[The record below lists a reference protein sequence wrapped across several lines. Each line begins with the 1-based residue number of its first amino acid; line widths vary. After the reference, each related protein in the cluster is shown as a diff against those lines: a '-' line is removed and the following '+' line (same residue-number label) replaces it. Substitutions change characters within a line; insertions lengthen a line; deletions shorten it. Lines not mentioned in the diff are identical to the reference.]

1 MQNMSPGDGRRP
13 GTGKP
18 KGPNSLVRGIG
29 YLNHYRKLAFWA
41 YASLFLSSVA
51 SRKSATTWASPMP
64 PRARWWIGWCSRAC
78 WSVWKA
84 PPTGG

>member
-1 MQNMSPGDGRRP
+1 MQNMSPGHGRRR
-13 GTGKP
+13 GTGKS

-64 PRARWWIGWCSRAC
+64 PPARCWNAWCS
-78 WSVWKA
+78 KE
-84 PPTGG
+84 